1 MDFEGSTIRV
11 WDLRFYREFQ
21 DWELAAPYSL
31 LEFIQSRIPR
41 GVESN
46 SLYWR
51 TKGDGK
57 FDTRSF
63 YHAIKILYSLRK
75 VFGN

>member
-31 LEFIQSRIPR
+31 LEFIQSRIPWDER
-41 GVESN
+41 SDTVC
-46 SLYWR
+46 WR
-51 TKGDGK
+51 LKGDDK
-57 FDTRSF
+57 FDIRSF
-63 YHAIKILYSLRK
+63 NHAIR
-75 VFGN
+75 GA